1 MRGKERELERE
12 FAMISSTT
20 KRKHSQCFEWSHEI
34 RFYAGLLVCAA
45 IVGWI
50 RKWWR
55 LLYAIHS
62 LSFRWPSLEHFA
74 FFILKRST
82 VCFYKARTYRTVES
96 SIYNENIFFLS
107 QLFFLPSS
115 LLCSCI
121 QIYCII
127 STTFT
132 CFLHK
137 LLLILPVQF
146 THNQFRT
153 FRKWIKF
160 I

>member
-82 VCFYKARTYRTVES
+82 LCFYKARTYRTVES
-96 SIYNENIFFLS
+96 SIYNENIFFFLSFFSFHLHFCAVVYKFIALS
-107 QLFFLPSS
+107 QQHSHASCTNYFLSFLCN
-115 LLCSCI
+115 LLTI
-121 QIYCII
+121 N
-127 STTFT
+127 
-132 CFLHK
+132 LEH
-137 LLLILPVQF
+137 LE
-146 THNQFRT
+146 NG
-153 FRKWIKF
+153 
-160 I
+160 